1 MDDNQNTPLPLSI
14 PGWLLG
20 HLGTALIR
28 RGLSPTRSL
37 EERRR
42 WLQQLGRWTT
52 RKPGGLR
59 IETATVGT
67 VPCEWLHPAS
77 AAGTDDSSVI
87 VYLHGGGYTLG
98 SLDTHRGLTAHLA
111 QYSHCR
117 VLTVDYRL
125 APEHPFP
132 AALEDAVAVVQAL
145 LEGGLSH
152 HRVVLAGDSAGGGLA
167 LACAVAMRD
176 LGLPRVQALCLL
188 SPWADL
194 ALTGDSVA
202 ALASRERVLSAAWL
216 RECAAAYAGDQLQ
229 ASLASPLQAELD
241 RLPPCLIQ
249 VGSEE
254 LLLDDARRLAER
266 FEEAGGA
273 CELQVAPDL
282 WHVWPLF
289 AGWMPEANAA
299 LQAIGD
305 FIRASRR

>member
-1 MDDNQNTPLPLSI
+1 MDDNQNKPLPLSI

-28 RGLSPTRSL
+28 RGLSPSRSL
-37 EERRR
+37 ADQRR
-42 WLQQLGRWTT
+42 WLQQLSRWTT
-52 RKPGGLR
+52 RLPAGLR

-67 VPCEWLHPAS
+67 VPCEWLHPTS
-77 AAGTDDSSVI
+77 AASEDDSSVI

-98 SLDTHRGLTAHLA
+98 GLDTHRGLAAHLA
-111 QYSHCR
+111 QRSRCR

-132 AALEDAVAVVQAL
+132 AAVEDAVAVVQAL

-167 LACAVAMRD
+167 LSCALAMRD
-176 LGLPRVQALCLL
+176 LDLPRVQALCLL

-194 ALTGDSVA
+194 ALSGDSIHT
-202 ALASRERVLSAAWL
+202 LARRERVISADWL
-216 RECAAAYAGDQLQ
+216 RDCAAAYAGDQLQ

-254 LLLDDARRLAER
+254 ILLDDARRLAAK
-266 FEEAGGA
+266 FEAAAGD
-273 CELQVAPDL
+273 CEIQIAPEL

-289 AGWMPEANAA
+289 AGWMPEAGTA
-299 LQAIGD
+299 LEAIGN

>member
-28 RGLSPTRSL
+28 RGLNPGLSL
-37 EERRR
+37 AARRR
-42 WLQQLGRWTT
+42 WLQQLSRWTT
-52 RKPGGLR
+52 RRPAGLR
-59 IETATVGT
+59 IETANVGT

-77 AAGTDDSSVI
+77 AAGEDDSSVI
-87 VYLHGGGYTLG
+87 VYLHGRGYTLG
-98 SLDTHRGLTAHLA
+98 SLDTHRGLAAHLA
-111 QYSHCR
+111 QRSRCR

-152 HRVVLAGDSAGGGLA
+152 HRLVLAGDSAGGGLA
-167 LACAVAMRD
+167 LACALAMRD
-176 LGLPRVQALCLL
+176 LDLPRVQALCLL

-194 ALTGDSVA
+194 GLEGDSVE
-202 ALASRERVLSAAWL
+202 ALAGRERILSAQWL
-216 RECAAAYAGDQLQ
+216 RECASAYAGDQLR
-229 ASLASPLQAELD
+229 ASRASPLHAELD

-254 LLLDDARRLAER
+254 ILLDDARRLAAGIEA
-266 FEEAGGA
+266 AGGQCA
-273 CELQVAPDL
+273 LQIAPDL

-289 AGWMPEANAA
+289 AGWMPEAGSA
-299 LQAIGD
+299 LQAIGN
-305 FIRASRR
+305 FIQASRR

>member
-1 MDDNQNTPLPLSI
+1 MDDNQNKPLPLSI

-28 RGLSPTRSL
+28 RGLNPQL
-37 EERRR
+37 NLAQRRR
-42 WLQQLGRWTT
+42 WLQQLSRWTSRLPT
-52 RKPGGLR
+52 GLR
-59 IETATVGT
+59 IEKATVGT
-67 VPCEWLHPAS
+67 VPCEWLHPVS
-77 AAGTDDSSVI
+77 AAGADDSSVI

-98 SLDTHRGLTAHLA
+98 SLDTHRGLAAHLA
-111 QYSHCR
+111 QRSRCR
-117 VLTVDYRL
+117 VLNVDYRL

-167 LACAVAMRD
+167 LAGALAMRD
-176 LGLPRVQALCLL
+176 LGLPRLQALCLL

-194 ALTGDSVA
+194 ALESDSVE
-202 ALASRERVLSAAWL
+202 ALASRERILSADWL

-254 LLLDDARRLAER
+254 ILLDDARRLAAAI
-266 FEEAGGA
+266 EATGGQ
-273 CELQVAPDL
+273 CELQIAPEL
-282 WHVWPLF
+282 WHVWQLF
-289 AGWMPEANAA
+289 AGWMPEAGSA
-299 LQAIGD
+299 LQAVGD
-305 FIRASRR
+305 FIQASRR